1 VFFFIIFIRRY
12 PGYAFYRDFYPF
24 SCARLMFWMETG
36 VEICYPR
43 DRQADLYLEKL
54 FYPVQDLLE
63 IRQLQWTLKDYFCDL
78 C

>member
-1 VFFFIIFIRRY
+1 
-12 PGYAFYRDFYPF
+12 
-24 SCARLMFWMETG
+24 MFWMETG